1 MAKTVC
7 RHAVK
12 ANDPLAGRELENLVE
27 DLRRCAMP
35 YTCPHGRPTIIE
47 IKRHKLK
54 LVVGIMNDG
63 GYGAEIHKFRADG
76 IDPAEVIFGRP
87 DFAAI
92 ARGFGLRGTNI
103 TSLDQFGSLLRDY
116 EASGEAEVWN
126 IPISDRVPSL
136 YTLRAA
142 QAKH

>member
-1 MAKTVC
+1 MRMSANGRHQPPVPERVAGQKTS
-7 RHAVK
+7 
-12 ANDPLAGRELENLVE
+12 
-27 DLRRCAMP
+27 MP
-35 YTCPHGRPTIIE
+35 GP
-47 IKRHKLK
+47 
-54 LVVGIMNDG
+54 
-63 GYGAEIHKFRADG
+63 
-76 IDPAEVIFGRP
+76 
-87 DFAAI
+87 I